1 MQLFIYHL
9 TSIIN
14 KFVKINVPLYLCSY
28 FFWSFKG
35 KKPGEMTANEIDV
48 VVALLQP
55 CNVANTKCKY
65 ECSTL
70 SLSLRLIK
78 TETSIEEMSTAERGN
93 YKFVLVKEMV
103 LVEKNFKLLR
113 SLILIA

>member
-14 KFVKINVPLYLCSY
+14 KFVNINVPLYLCSN

-35 KKPGEMTANEIDV
+35 KKLGEMTANEIDV

-55 CNVANTKCKY
+55 CNVANTKRKY

-70 SLSLRLIK
+70 SLNLHLIK
-78 TETSIEEMSTAERGN
+78 TETSIQEMSTAEEAITSLSWSKKW
-93 YKFVLVKEMV
+93 YQLKKFSNCLDP
-103 LVEKNFKLLR
+103 
-113 SLILIA
+113 